1 MKRSHPR
8 TRTRAGTLATALA
21 DATRAA
27 DRSLRAHL
35 DPDRT
40 PDPVVVSRESWR
52 MVHLFGTLG
61 YHTAALAAR
70 VGACS
75 QHYSAPADDGVPA
88 DQVARACRALA
99 ELRQALDDAQRAA
112 REIYSTFSH
121 LEVHRRADTGSGP
134 DTSRKGA

>member
-1 MKRSHPR
+1 MNRSHPR
-8 TRTRAGTLATALA
+8 TRTKAGVLATALA

-40 PDPVVVSRESWR
+40 PDPVVVSRESWQ
-52 MVHLFGTLG
+52 MIHLLGTLG
-61 YHTAALAAR
+61 DHTAALAAR
-70 VGACS
+70 IGACP
-75 QHYSAPADDGVPA
+75 QRYSVRVDDGAPA
-88 DQVARACRALA
+88 DQVARACRGLA

-112 REIYSTFSH
+112 REVYSSFSH
-121 LEVHRRADTGSGP
+121 LEVNRREDAGP